1 MFLHGITHILEH
13 ALIDSLKVLLFTI
26 LIFII
31 LSFIDDK
38 LTNLFKRHKKIS
50 PIIGAGVGLLPQCSF
65 SVVAADLY
73 LKRHISIGCLFAV
86 FFACSDEALPILF
99 SNLNKAIYII
109 PLLLLKFIF
118 GFILGFLLDAIY
130 TKKEDEHDHNVSEC
144 EHSHSLCGHDTHNST
159 KINKHLV
166 HPLIH
171 SFKIFIYVLAVNII
185 FGIIIHLIGEENI
198 TSFLSQSKY
207 LTPLVSALVGLIP
220 NCSSSVLLTT
230 LFTSEYLPFGAMF
243 TGLCVN
249 AGLGIVYL
257 LKNRKS
263 WKDIL
268 VLVSTLL
275 ISSIIIGYVIIL
287 VMELF

>member
-1 MFLHGITHILEH
+1 MFLHEVVHILEH
-13 ALIDSLKVLLFTI
+13 ALIDSLKVLLFTV
-26 LIFII
+26 LIFIF
-31 LSFIDDK
+31 LSFIEDK
-38 LTNLFKRHKKIS
+38 LTHLFKKHKNIS
-50 PIIGAGVGLLPQCSF
+50 PIIGASVGLVPQCSF

-86 FFACSDEALPILF
+86 FFSCSDEALPILF

-109 PLLLLKFIF
+109 PLLLLKFVF
-118 GFILGFLLDAIY
+118 GFIIGFLLDKFY
-130 TKKEDEHDHNVSEC
+130 SKNEEESLDEIELEHN
-144 EHSHSLCGHDTHNST
+144 HSLCGHDTHNSS
-159 KINKHLV
+159 KLNKHLI

-171 SFKIFIYVLAVNII
+171 SLKIFIYVLIVNII
-185 FGIIIHLIGEENI
+185 FGFIIHLIGEENI
-198 TSFLSQSKY
+198 NTFLSQRKY

-230 LFTSEYLPFGAMF
+230 LFTTDYLPFGAMF

-249 AGLGIVYL
+249 AGLGLVYL

-268 VLVSTLL
+268 ILLAVLLVSSIVLGYL
-275 ISSIIIGYVIIL
+275 IIFI
-287 VMELF
+287 MELF